1 VKRDLKVMEKQIGLT
16 EQRKAILKGLK
27 KIVVKIGSAVLTEN
41 GILHRPTITRLA
53 DDMAFLRKKGYQ
65 TTLVSSGAIAS
76 GVGKL
81 GLSRKPVTIP
91 QKQAVAAIGQGSLM
105 YAYEEAFNAH
115 QLLVAQ
121 ILLTREDLTN
131 RQRYLNARNTLTT
144 LLDWG
149 IIPIINE
156 NDTVAV
162 DEIKFGD
169 NDNLSALIAHLID
182 CDLLIILTD
191 TEGLYDRDPREDPKA
206 RLISVVE
213 HIDGQVVEYTSKV
226 SGKWGLGGMRSK
238 IMAARKVTA
247 SGIPVIVA
255 NGRQEGVLRELIKGK
270 PLGTLFLPERPT
282 LSRRKHWI
290 AFTLK
295 PKGEIVIDEGAQ
307 KALTGKGKSLLPS
320 GVLEVRGRFGVGSC
334 VGLVAY
340 QGQVIGKGL
349 VNYSSSDI
357 SKIRGLKTSE
367 IEHRLEHKHSDEVI
381 HRDNMVINKD

>member
-1 VKRDLKVMEKQIGLT
+1 MKKQTGLT
-16 EQRKAILKGLK
+16 EQRKAILKDVK
-27 KIVVKIGSAVLTEN
+27 KIVVKIGSAVLTDN
-41 GILHRPTITRLA
+41 GILHRPAIARLA
-53 DDMAFLRKKGYQ
+53 DDIALLIKKGYQ
-65 TTLVSSGAIAS
+65 TVIVSSGAIAS
-76 GVGKL
+76 GVGKM

-91 QKQAVAAIGQGSLM
+91 QKQAVAAIGQGSLIF
-105 YAYEEAFNAH
+105 AYEEAFNTH

-144 LLDWG
+144 LLEWG

-182 CDLLIILTD
+182 SDLLIVLTD
-191 TEGLYDRDPREDPKA
+191 TEGLYDRDPREDPTA
-206 RLISVVE
+206 CLIPVVE
-213 HIDGQVVEYTSKV
+213 HIDGQVVDYTSKV
-226 SGKWGLGGMRSK
+226 SGQWGLGGMRSK

-255 NGRQEGVLRELIKGK
+255 NGRKEGVLRELIKGK
-270 PLGTLFLPERPT
+270 CLGTLFLPQRST

-295 PKGEIVIDEGAQ
+295 PQGEIVIDEGAQ
-307 KALTGKGKSLLPS
+307 KALMGKGKSLLPS
-320 GVLEVRGRFGVGSC
+320 GILEVRGRFGVGAC
-334 VGLVAY
+334 VRLIDQKA
-340 QGQVIGKGL
+340 QVIGKGL
-349 VNYSSSDI
+349 VNYSAADI
-357 SKIRGLKTSE
+357 MKIRGLKTSE
-367 IEHRLEHKHSDEVI
+367 IEQRLEHKHSDEVI
-381 HRDNMVINKD
+381 HRDNMVITGV

>member
-1 VKRDLKVMEKQIGLT
+1 M
-16 EQRKAILKGLK
+16 EQRKALIKGIK
-27 KIVVKIGSAVLTEN
+27 KIVIKIGSAVLTDN
-41 GILHRPTITRLA
+41 GVLHRPAIARLA
-53 DDMAFLRKKGYQ
+53 DDIAFLKKKGYQ
-65 TTLVSSGAIAS
+65 TAIVSSGAIAS
-76 GVGKL
+76 GVGKM
-81 GLSRKPVTIP
+81 GLNRKPVTIP

-131 RQRYLNARNTLTT
+131 RQRYLNARNTLIT
-144 LLDWG
+144 LLEWG

-182 CDLLIILTD
+182 SDLLIVLTD

-206 RLISVVE
+206 RLIPGVD
-213 HIDGQVVEYTSKV
+213 HIDGKVVEYTSRY
-226 SGKWGLGGMRSK
+226 SGEWGLGGMRSK

-247 SGIPVIVA
+247 GGIPVIVA
-255 NGRQEGVLRELIKGK
+255 NGRKAGILQEIIKGK
-270 PLGTLFLPERPT
+270 PLGTLFLPQKPL
-282 LSRRKHWI
+282 LSRKKHWI

-295 PKGEIVIDEGAQ
+295 PKGEIVVDEGAR
-307 KALTGKGKSLLPS
+307 KAVTEKGKSLLPS
-320 GVLEVRGRFGVGSC
+320 GVVEVRGRFGIGACAS
-334 VGLVAY
+334 LVD
-340 QGQVIGKGL
+340 QKDRVVGKGL

-357 SKIRGLKTSE
+357 MKIRGLKTSE
-367 IEHRLEHKHSDEVI
+367 IEKRLEFKHSDEVI
-381 HRDNMVINKD
+381 HRDNMVITKE